1 MNVQG
6 NIAPMN
12 KSRWLDAGILAV
24 LLFWGTI
31 FLCAARL
38 GDYSHL
44 GSKCLM

>member
-1 MNVQG
+1 
-6 NIAPMN
+6 MN

-38 GDYSHL
+38 GDYNHL